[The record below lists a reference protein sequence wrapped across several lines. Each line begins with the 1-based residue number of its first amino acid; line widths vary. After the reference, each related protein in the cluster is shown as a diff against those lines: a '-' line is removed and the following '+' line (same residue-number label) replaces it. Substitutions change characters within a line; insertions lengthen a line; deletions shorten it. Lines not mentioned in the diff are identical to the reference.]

1 MFQTHMTVGK
11 PTTRRFR
18 LLGLL
23 MLSFM
28 LSGML
33 FSLFTVKQAHALAS
47 NGNIGAIATSQ
58 VGGTCGNYY
67 GCPYPG
73 EWCAEFA
80 KWVWN
85 YADANLSGLTGA
97 AGSFYTHGQDHGG
110 AVNDPAGC

>member
-1 MFQTHMTVGK
+1 MFQTHTMVSK
-11 PTTRRFR
+11 PTLWSR
-18 LLGLL
+18 LVGMFVASL
-23 MLSFM
+23 ML
-28 LSGML
+28 GAML
-33 FSLFTVKQAHALAS
+33 FSLSTVGEAHALAS

-97 AGSFYTHGQDHGG
+97 AGSFYTYGQ
-110 AVNDPAGC
+110 N